1 MTWLLRAV
9 ETQAGLE
16 EGLAIILTDR
26 IGSLVRFSIERKSR
40 IWYPPCYYPSL
51 ISAAMHG

>member
-1 MTWLLRAV
+1 LTWLLRAV

-26 IGSLVRFSIERKSR
+26 IGSLVRLSIE
-40 IWYPPCYYPSL
+40 SL
-51 ISAAMHG
+51 GFGIRLATIRA